1 MENPSPKARPA
12 AKVHDMTREEFREEL
27 APLLSR
33 MIVLETKVSALP
45 DKAAVFTSA
54 FTVHAM
60 FWGTIG
66 GTIGLL
72 KAFGAF

>member
-1 MENPSPKARPA
+1 
-12 AKVHDMTREEFREEL
+12 MTREEFREEL

-33 MIVLETKVSALP
+33 LTVMETKVSALP
-45 DKAAVFTSA
+45 DKAAVFTAA
-54 FTVHAM
+54 FAVHAM

-66 GTIGLL
+66 GTVGML